1 MEPMTMTVNFQFF
14 SIYKFFHFSAINDAM
29 DLEIFGMDLEF
40 REDIMESN
48 FSQ

>member
-1 MEPMTMTVNFQFF
+1 MTMNFQFF
-14 SIYKFFHFSAINDAM
+14 SILNFFNFFAINDAM
-29 DLEIFGMDLEF
+29 DLEIFGMDMEF